1 MKRIEFIQYRKLKN
15 LKIDF
20 DDNINIIAGTNGT
33 CKSSI
38 LHLISNSHQKVSNSS
53 KNPVL
58 PTIQKINKIFNPKIE
73 ALARGDKKYNDP
85 APGVAGT
92 LYTAVFENYSL
103 DFRRHNSKTINNH
116 DRFAIKPKYKRGT
129 SDRLPEI
136 PIIYLG
142 TFRLFSY
149 GEWDGESKFKN
160 IINKLPEKYLDELSE
175 LYKKFT
181 GYEIHFD
188 GKLNNFGGIRS
199 KTEFSTTT
207 KGIDSNTI
215 SAGEDNLL
223 TILTSLVS
231 LKAYYESIN
240 PDENNSVES
249 INPDENN
256 SAESINPDE
265 NNSAE
270 SINPDENNSV
280 ESILLID
287 ELDASLHPEFQIK
300 LINEFKEFSNE
311 YKIQIFFT
319 THSFSLIDYSLDK
332 RIGKLIYLTDQVDH
346 VDLLSNINKYSIN
359 ALLQNNLVQNIYGN
373 TPIPVLLEDDEA
385 KDFFNNLLQS
395 YQENHSITIMP
406 FFHIVDAKLPS
417 EAIKALATD
426 RYAKQS
432 SIRTISIV
440 DGDQTLDAKSLNHN
454 LFSLPG
460 ESSPEELIF
469 DYLKE
474 ILVNDDNFWKKG
486 DLVELGYTKKY
497 VQDQLLSQLAE
508 LETKLKLPGSHHGD
522 RREGN
527 KKIYQSD
534 SDFWNYVM
542 KYWIDNNEQEV
553 NKFFQKL
560 HISFYKTAPFYNIDQ
575 SKWPLTPNPK

>member
-38 LHLISNSHQKVSNSS
+38 LHLISNSHQKVSISS

-231 LKAYYESIN
+231 LKAYY
-240 PDENNSVES
+240 
-249 INPDENN
+249 
-256 SAESINPDE
+256 
-265 NNSAE
+265 E

>member
-240 PDENNSVES
+240 PDENNSV
-249 INPDENN
+249 
-256 SAESINPDE
+256 
-265 NNSAE
+265 E

>member
-231 LKAYYESIN
+231 LKAYHESIN
-240 PDENNSVES
+240 PDENNSV
-249 INPDENN
+249 
-256 SAESINPDE
+256 ESINPDE

>member
-1 MKRIEFIQYRKLKN
+1 MRRIEFIQYRKLKN

-20 DDNINIIAGTNGT
+20 DDNINILAGTNGT

-53 KNPVL
+53 DNPVL
-58 PTIQKINKIFNPKIE
+58 STIQKINKIFNPKIE

-160 IINKLPEKYLDELSE
+160 IINKLPEKYLNKLSE

-207 KGIDSNTI
+207 EGIDSNTI

-240 PDENNSVES
+240 PNENNS
-249 INPDENN
+249 I
-256 SAESINPDE
+256 
-265 NNSAE
+265 
-270 SINPDENNSV
+270 

-332 RIGKLIYLTDQVDH
+332 KIGKLIYLTDQVDH

-359 ALLQNNLVQNIYGN
+359 ALLQNNLVQNIYEN

-385 KDFFNNLLQS
+385 KDFFNNLIQS
-395 YQENHSITIMP
+395 YQESHNIIIES
-406 FFHIVDAKLPS
+406 FFHIVDAKLSS

-426 RYAKQS
+426 KFAKQS

-440 DGDQTLDAKSLNHN
+440 DGDQTLKTESLNHN
-454 LFSLPG
+454 LLSLPG
-460 ESSPEELIF
+460 KSSPEELIF
-469 DYLKE
+469 DYLKVN
-474 ILVNDDNFWKKG
+474 LVNDDEFWKKA
-486 DLVELGYTKKY
+486 DLVASGYTKKY
-497 VQDQLLSQLAE
+497 VQDQFLSQLAE

-534 SDFWNYVM
+534 AVFWNYVM

-575 SKWPLTPNPK
+575 SKWPLKPNPK

>member
-1 MKRIEFIQYRKLKN
+1 M
-15 LKIDF
+15 
-20 DDNINIIAGTNGT
+20 
-33 CKSSI
+33 
-38 LHLISNSHQKVSNSS
+38 ISNSHQKVSNSS

>member
-1 MKRIEFIQYRKLKN
+1 MSLSMRRIEFIQYRKLKN

-20 DDNINIIAGTNGT
+20 DDNINILAGTNGT

-53 KNPVL
+53 DNPVL

-160 IINKLPEKYLDELSE
+160 IINKLPEKYLNELSE

-240 PDENNSVES
+240 PDENNSV
-249 INPDENN
+249 
-256 SAESINPDE
+256 ESINPDE

-395 YQENHSITIMP
+395 YQENHSITIIP

-474 ILVNDDNFWKKG
+474 ILVNDDNFWKKVTLLN
-486 DLVELGYTKKY
+486 LVT
-497 VQDQLLSQLAE
+497 
-508 LETKLKLPGSHHGD
+508 LKSMF
-522 RREGN
+522 
-527 KKIYQSD
+527 KI
-534 SDFWNYVM
+534 NYFH
-542 KYWIDNNEQEV
+542 N
-553 NKFFQKL
+553 
-560 HISFYKTAPFYNIDQ
+560 
-575 SKWPLTPNPK
+575 

>member
-265 NNSAE
+265 NNSA
-270 SINPDENNSV
+270 

>member
-240 PDENNSVES
+240 PDENNSV
-249 INPDENN
+249 
-256 SAESINPDE
+256 ESINPDE